1 MSLRGISSDNSQNEA
16 TRKIIEGGN
25 LVLKAGN
32 AKGKERSDLLSKA
45 KEIFKKYENQYI
57 DDPKFQ
63 LDRSLLGHNIALFEK
78 SEQSTGRFEK
88 FLFSFQVLSRDPNVQ
103 DAIAAMELGHKS
115 VDKENLQD
123 VRKHLEELKPIDQST
138 LPKVVKTRV
147 EATIARLEAAVAYL
161 EAKNKFEGK
170 DEKSESIKKLDE
182 KIKKLEGKIA
192 RDKNFLPFQQE
203 QFRILSKEVSTDL
216 KNVKVLAG
224 KAYMDRRLEI
234 QQLQYKL
241 EQAGRNVDELEAE
254 ISEDSEKLKKLQAQK
269 AELEK
274 P

>member
-1 MSLRGISSDNSQNEA
+1 MSLRGISGDNSLSQEA
-16 TRKIIEGGN
+16 LEMIAGGK
-25 LVLKAGN
+25 LVVQAGS
-32 AKGKERSDLLSKA
+32 AKGKERSDLLNKA
-45 KEIFKKYENQYI
+45 KEIFQKYEKF
-57 DDPKFQ
+57 DDPKVQ
-63 LDRSLLGHNIALFEK
+63 LERSLLGHNIALFEK

-103 DAIAAMELGHKS
+103 DAIAAMKLGHKS
-115 VDKENLQD
+115 VDKKDLKD
-123 VRKHLEELKPIDQST
+123 VRERLEDLKSIDLDT

-147 EATIARLEAAVAYL
+147 EATIERLEAAVNYL
-161 EAKNKFEGK
+161 VAKNKLEGK
-170 DEKSESIKKLDE
+170 DEKLESIKTLNKE
-182 KIKKLEGKIA
+182 ITKLEGKIA